1 MAIEGS
7 DAAFRARRAWVAHT
21 AEALRRAGHRSSGPR
36 MAVVEV
42 LGRQDC
48 VLTARAI
55 ADELRAEGRDVGTA
69 TVYRALERLDELGLV
84 QRLDVRDGP
93 ALYEPADPSGE
104 HHHHLVCDSCR
115 QVSPFEDRG
124 LERAIEEASDRLD
137 FRVAGHDVVMRGI
150 CRSCARSASP

>member
-1 MAIEGS
+1 MDGERPEPGYG
-7 DAAFRARRAWVAHT
+7 DRQAWVEHT
-21 AEALRRAGHRSSGPR
+21 AEALRRAGHRFTGPR

-42 LGRQDC
+42 LGRQAC

-55 ADELRAEGRDVGTA
+55 AEELRAEGRDVGTA

-84 QRLDVRDGP
+84 QRLDVGDGP

-115 QVSPFEDRG
+115 RVSPFEDHG
-124 LERAIEEASDRLD
+124 LERAIEAASGRLD
-137 FRVAGHDVVMRGI
+137 FRVAGHDLVLRGT
-150 CRSCARSASP
+150 CRDCAQPSA